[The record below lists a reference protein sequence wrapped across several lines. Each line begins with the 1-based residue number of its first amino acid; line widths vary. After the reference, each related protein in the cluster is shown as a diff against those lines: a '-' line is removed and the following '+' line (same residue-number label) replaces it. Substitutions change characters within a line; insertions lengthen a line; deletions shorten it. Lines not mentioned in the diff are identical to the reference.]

1 MLRPQSNSRRL
12 LIDLTGL
19 WSIKK
24 DGSSNDFVPIAVPGS
39 WNEQYQEFLYEEG
52 KMIYKKSFYIPK
64 EFEEKNIRLYFEAVN
79 SRSEIYLNGDKVGE
93 NEIGYLPFE
102 IDITNTV
109 DFEKENIL
117 EVIVENTLKAD
128 SFPSGNIPDENSL
141 TGVKDKRPSTNF
153 DFLNYGGI
161 IRPVTIEIANK
172 EKIKDVTIDTSL
184 SFPKEK
190 KGIINFEVL
199 TDVEDSEN
207 EIEVVIAKQKYRKK
221 IENGKVNLKIE
232 IEKAKLW
239 DLENPFLYDVEINL
253 INGEQIIDSYEME
266 IGIRTIKWD
275 NKNLYLNDEPIKL
288 KGFSKHEEFPV
299 LGQGTFYPLM
309 VKDYNLLKWIGAN
322 SYRTSHYP
330 YTEDWLDLAD
340 QLGILVID
348 EAPHVG
354 ITRYHYNEK
363 TTELCVRNI
372 KRMIDRDKNHPS
384 VIMWSVAN
392 EPESDH
398 LESEDFFKKL
408 YETAKALDKSRPI
421 TFVSSRDV
429 PGKEDLSLKYF
440 DIVCINRYFGWYSFQ
455 GRLDDALKELNK
467 NLDYVNKKYNKPIL
481 VTEFGA
487 DAIAGYHYDPAIMF
501 SEEYQKEL
509 IKGYIEVIES
519 KDYTIGE
526 HIWTFADFKTQE
538 EVKRVILNHKGV
550 FTRDRQPK
558 LAAHYLKELWRATF
572 PSVNGEN

>member
-52 KMIYKKSFYIPK
+52 KMIYKKSFHIPK

-102 IDITNTV
+102 IDITKMVNFGETN
-109 DFEKENIL
+109 KL
-117 EVIVENTLKAD
+117 EVIVENTLRKD
-128 SFPSGNIPDENSL
+128 SFPAGNTPQEDLLIGTSDR
-141 TGVKDKRPSTNF
+141 RPSTNF

-172 EKIKDVTIDTSL
+172 ETIQDIRVDTSH
-184 SFPKEK
+184 SSPDNK
-190 KGIINFEVL
+190 KGIINFKVL
-199 TDVEDSEN
+199 TNVED
-207 EIEVVIAKQKYRKK
+207 KR
-221 IENGKVNLKIE
+221 KIE
-232 IEKAKLW
+232 IVIDGKKYHKVIDNGKANFEIEIEQAKFW
-239 DLENPFLYDVEINL
+239 DLENPNLYEVEVNL
-253 INGEQIIDSYEME
+253 MKGEQILDTYTLK
-266 IGIRTIKWD
+266 IGIRTISWD
-275 NKNLYLNDEPIKL
+275 NKDLYINNKPIKL
-288 KGFSKHEEFPV
+288 KGFGKHEEFPV

-340 QLGILVID
+340 ELGILVID

-354 ITRYHYNEK
+354 ITRYHYNEE
-363 TTELCVRNI
+363 TTELCIRNV
-372 KRMIDRDKNHPS
+372 KRMIDRDKNHAS

-392 EPESDH
+392 EPESTH
-398 LESEDFFKKL
+398 PKSEQFFKKL
-408 YETAKALDKSRPI
+408 YDTAKELDKSRPI
-421 TFVSSRDV
+421 TFVSAMDTPGREDV
-429 PGKEDLSLKYF
+429 ALKYF
-440 DIVCINRYFGWYSFQ
+440 DIICINRYFGWYVFQ
-455 GRLDDALKELNK
+455 GRLEEAIKALNE
-467 NLDYVNKKYNKPIL
+467 NLEYVYKKYNKPIL

-526 HIWTFADFKTQE
+526 HIWAFADFKTQE

-558 LAAHYLKELWRATF
+558 LAAHYLRNIWKGD
-572 PSVNGEN
+572 N

>member
-1 MLRPQSNSRRL
+1 MLRPQSNIRRL

-19 WSIKK
+19 WCIKK

-52 KMIYKKSFYIPK
+52 KMIYKKSFHIPK

-102 IDITNTV
+102 IDITKMVNFGETN
-109 DFEKENIL
+109 KL
-117 EVIVENTLKAD
+117 EVIVENTLRKD
-128 SFPSGNIPDENSL
+128 SFPAGNTPQEDLLIGTSDR
-141 TGVKDKRPSTNF
+141 RPSTNF

-172 EKIKDVTIDTSL
+172 ETIQDIRVDTSH
-184 SFPKEK
+184 SSPDNK
-190 KGIINFEVL
+190 KGIINFKVL
-199 TDVEDSEN
+199 TNVED
-207 EIEVVIAKQKYRKK
+207 KR
-221 IENGKVNLKIE
+221 KIE
-232 IEKAKLW
+232 IVIDGKKYHKVIDNGKANFEIEIEQAKFW
-239 DLENPFLYDVEINL
+239 DLENPNLYEVEVNL
-253 INGEQIIDSYEME
+253 MKGEQILDTYTLK
-266 IGIRTIKWD
+266 IGIRTISWD
-275 NKNLYLNDEPIKL
+275 NKDLYINNKPIKL
-288 KGFSKHEEFPV
+288 KGFGKHEEFPV

-340 QLGILVID
+340 ELGILVID

-354 ITRYHYNEK
+354 ITRYHYNEE
-363 TTELCVRNI
+363 TTELCIRNV
-372 KRMIDRDKNHPS
+372 KRMIDRDKNHAS

-392 EPESDH
+392 EPESTH
-398 LESEDFFKKL
+398 PKSEQFFKKL
-408 YETAKALDKSRPI
+408 YDTAKELDKSRPI
-421 TFVSSRDV
+421 TFVSAMDTPGREDV
-429 PGKEDLSLKYF
+429 ALKYF
-440 DIVCINRYFGWYSFQ
+440 DIICINRYFGWYVFQ
-455 GRLDDALKELNK
+455 GRLEEAIKALNE
-467 NLDYVNKKYNKPIL
+467 NLEYVYKKYNKPIL

-526 HIWTFADFKTQE
+526 HIWAFADFKTQE

-558 LAAHYLKELWRATF
+558 LAAHYLRNIWKDEI
-572 PSVNGEN
+572 S

>member
-52 KMIYKKSFYIPK
+52 KMIYKKSFHIPK

-102 IDITNTV
+102 IDITKMVNFGETN
-109 DFEKENIL
+109 KL
-117 EVIVENTLKAD
+117 EVIVENTLRKD
-128 SFPSGNIPDENSL
+128 SFPAGNTPQEDLLIGTSDR
-141 TGVKDKRPSTNF
+141 RPSTNF

-172 EKIKDVTIDTSL
+172 ETIQDIRVDTSH
-184 SFPKEK
+184 SSPDNK
-190 KGIINFEVL
+190 KGIINFKVL
-199 TDVEDSEN
+199 TNVED
-207 EIEVVIAKQKYRKK
+207 KR
-221 IENGKVNLKIE
+221 KIE
-232 IEKAKLW
+232 IVIDGKKYHKVIDNGKANFEIEIEQAKFW
-239 DLENPFLYDVEINL
+239 DLENPNLYEVEVNL
-253 INGEQIIDSYEME
+253 MKGEQILDTYTLK
-266 IGIRTIKWD
+266 IGIRTISWD
-275 NKNLYLNDEPIKL
+275 NKDLYINNKPIKL
-288 KGFSKHEEFPV
+288 KGFGKHEEFPV

-340 QLGILVID
+340 ELGILVID

-354 ITRYHYNEK
+354 ITRYHYNEE
-363 TTELCVRNI
+363 TTELCIRNV
-372 KRMIDRDKNHPS
+372 KRMIDRDKNHAS

-392 EPESDH
+392 EPESTH
-398 LESEDFFKKL
+398 PKSEQFFKKL
-408 YETAKALDKSRPI
+408 YDTAKELDKSRPI
-421 TFVSSRDV
+421 TFVSAMDTPGREDV
-429 PGKEDLSLKYF
+429 ALKYF
-440 DIVCINRYFGWYSFQ
+440 DIICINRYFGWYVFQ
-455 GRLDDALKELNK
+455 GRLEEAIKALNE
-467 NLDYVNKKYNKPIL
+467 NLEYVYKKYNKPIL

-526 HIWTFADFKTQE
+526 HIWAFADFKTQE

-558 LAAHYLKELWRATF
+558 LAAHYLRNIWKDEI
-572 PSVNGEN
+572 S